1 MNSNRLL
8 QITLFIDHNDAVI
21 DIGCDHALLDIYLM
35 ENNLCKK
42 TLATDISENALNQGI
57 NNIKKHDLELVIP
70 TLVSDGLKSI
80 DSSSYNTIVLSGM
93 GAFTIID
100 ILKNKKKLKSINKI
114 IISSNNNHM
123 LVRRK
128 LNHLGYY
135 LIDEKVVND
144 KDHFYPIMKF
154 VKSPKKNKLRE
165 LKYGLF
171 KISNIPYFEA
181 VVKRDKELKK
191 VIKRDFLKK
200 LKLSIEIYNYQKY
213 IKKITGKKLK

>member
-8 QITLFIDHNDAVI
+8 QITLFIDHNDSVI

-42 TLATDISENALNQGI
+42 ALATDISENALNQGI
-57 NNIKKHDLELVIP
+57 ANIKKHDLEFVIP

-80 DSSSYNTIVLSGM
+80 DSSNYNTIVLSGM

-114 IISSNNNHM
+114 IISSNNNHVI
-123 LVRRK
+123 VRGF
-128 LNHLGYY
+128 LNRLGYY
-135 LIDEKVVND
+135 LSDEKVVID
-144 KDHFYPIMKF
+144 KDNFYPIMKF
-154 VKSPKKNKLRE
+154 VKSHKKNKLCE

-171 KISNIPYFEA
+171 KISNLPYYEE
-181 VVKRDKELKK
+181 VVRHNKELIK
-191 VIKRDFLKK
+191 VIKHDFFKK
-200 LKLSIEIYNYQKY
+200 LKLRIEIFYYQRY
-213 IKKITGKKLK
+213 IKKITGKRLK